1 MSFRHHAGS
10 ILVVLLAVAGIEHLN
25 AQSATPIPTAPAISI
40 DGHWES
46 NWGDVRIEN
55 VQQQR
60 DGTYHFYISWFGLAE
75 SGRSEPV
82 GGNSYAP
89 GIYNPKN
96 GQMSFRYLQ
105 TSFNGA
111 DRGTASLTASVNG
124 RIVRLSG
131 SYQHD
136 SGRRG
141 YWQMARRLSVCPGTR
156 QELLDLTASTVVSI
170 VDADPGCKPFVV
182 QTSCQVLSGVNTAGL
197 ALEVPEAIALFRWAT
212 IILLAVEAKKP
223 ISEAA
228 PLATDIAQ
236 AKNLCPCQATT
247 PRSQAMK
254 QAYAWAGIPIGGGGA
269 FDGIPWRNLN
279 MSRDVRYGGMW
290 AQFLR
295 TYPEETWMGWRAVGG
310 KAMVQEHP
318 FGHPEYSG
326 LDDPDHH
333 VCPHFHA
340 RNPAGIEAV
349 IEYKQWW

>member
-1 MSFRHHAGS
+1 MTDLRDHLVAELAELVAIQSVSPSGS
-10 ILVVLLAVAGIEHLN
+10 VTQFQYSVALAQG
-25 AQSATPIPTAPAISI
+25 PTRA
-40 DGHWES
+40 HWES

-141 YWQMARRLSVCPGTR
+141 YWQMA
-156 QELLDLTASTVVSI
+156 
-170 VDADPGCKPFVV
+170 
-182 QTSCQVLSGVNTAGL
+182 
-197 ALEVPEAIALFRWAT
+197 
-212 IILLAVEAKKP
+212 
-223 ISEAA
+223 
-228 PLATDIAQ
+228 
-236 AKNLCPCQATT
+236 
-247 PRSQAMK
+247 
-254 QAYAWAGIPIGGGGA
+254 
-269 FDGIPWRNLN
+269 
-279 MSRDVRYGGMW
+279 
-290 AQFLR
+290 
-295 TYPEETWMGWRAVGG
+295 EET
-310 KAMVQEHP
+310 
-318 FGHPEYSG
+318 
-326 LDDPDHH
+326 
-333 VCPHFHA
+333 VCLPWHET
-340 RNPAGIEAV
+340 RTS
-349 IEYKQWW
+349 